1 MTTNNKAVTSYLP
14 DDVHH
19 ALIKY
24 CTSKGLIRK
33 GKDGNDKPPLGTAI
47 VEVLK
52 DYFQI
57 TSLEQ
62 SDLNQKLED
71 CFGTRVNYLVHDL
84 VTRQLKEVYQSQDLA
99 VDAIHDSVHDSVHET
114 KNLVVDI
121 VQEEVQDLVHESS
134 DYVNNIKQLLEQDL
148 VQDISISLPG
158 LESYSAEEILL
169 EAKALAIRFKVSPGQ
184 ISAKK
189 INLKKSE
196 FLTWLYEKDPNNLEW
211 DFKKKQSGKGV
222 YYYPISKSIT
232 YEVREELLRLMKEK
246 GAT

>member
-14 DDVHH
+14 DDVHL
-19 ALIKY
+19 ALIEY
-24 CTSKGLIRK
+24 CTSKGLTRK
-33 GKDGNDKPPLGTAI
+33 DKDGNNSPSLGTAI

-71 CFGTRVNYLVHDL
+71 CFGTRVNDLVYDL
-84 VTRQLKEVYQSQDLA
+84 VTRQFKEVYQSQDLA
-99 VDAIHDSVHDSVHET
+99 VDAIHDSVHDSVHEA

-121 VQEEVQDLVHESS
+121 VQEKVRDLVHDSS
-134 DYVNNIKQLLEQDL
+134 NYASKIEQDL
-148 VQDISISLPG
+148 VQDLVHDTSTSLPG
-158 LESYSAEEILL
+158 LESYSGEEILL
-169 EAKALAIRFKVSPGQ
+169 ETQFLALRLKVSSSV
-184 ISAKK
+184 ISNKK
-189 INLKKSE
+189 RKLKQSE
-196 FLTWLYEKDPNNLEW
+196 FLMWLCEKDPDDLEW
-211 DFKKKQSGKGV
+211 DFKKKQSGNGV

-246 GAT
+246 R